1 MSGSGGSYY
10 AGQAVALHQRNNL
23 VIGSVAANT
32 TTELAVT
39 GLTGVVSGDVGYC
52 VPLAA
57 PVVGFNLT
65 YFRGTGNDAGVIG
78 VQNVS
83 EGALDPADTMD
94 VLIVVNKKTKIVT
107 TV

>member
-23 VIGSVAANT
+23 VIPSVAANT
-32 TTELAVT
+32 TIELAVT
-39 GLTGVVSGDVGYC
+39 GLTGVVSGDVGYV
-52 VPLAA
+52 VPTEV
-57 PVVGFNLT
+57 PIVGFGFS

-78 VQNVS
+78 VANFT
-83 EGALDPADTMD
+83 EGAIDPADTMD
-94 VLIVVNKKTKIVT
+94 VLIAVQKKTKIVT